1 MGKYEVDKEFKMLKG
16 MKLPAN
22 PKLLPMTNVFLELM
36 RGRTDFN
43 VKVQK
48 VKIPGYQGEM
58 IPIYIIEPK
67 KLQGIR
73 PCLMDFHGGGFMMK
87 GSPAHFA
94 RAKEYAYKLNCTVIF
109 PDYRLIPRYPYPI
122 PLEDCFAAYKC
133 TIDHAEELKIDTK
146 KIAVLGDSAGGNLAA
161 AVTMLAGDR
170 GLPMP
175 CCQMLIYPVLDGR
188 MQTESMKLYTDT
200 PVWDARLTEL
210 MWELYLRKTEF
221 GKGSS
226 ACETLKETDTFTAY
240 KDANA
245 STMIRETGDKWQK
258 EKMIG
263 YISPAEAEDLTGI
276 PDTYIEVAEFDCL
289 RDEGILF
296 AEKLEEA
303 GIPVELHK
311 VSGSV
316 HGYDVIMG
324 SRTVKKLMEQRLKL
338 LQKYYKST
346 K

>member
-1 MGKYEVDKEFKMLKG
+1 MGKYKVDKEFKMLKG

-122 PLEDCFAAYKC
+122 PLEDCFAAYQW
-133 TIDHAEELKIDTK
+133 TINHAEELKIDTK

-226 ACETLKETDTFTAY
+226 AY
-240 KDANA
+240 
-245 STMIRETGDKWQK
+245 QQ
-258 EKMIG
+258 EKMIA
-263 YISPAEAEDLTGI
+263 YISPAEAEDLSGI
-276 PDTYIEVAEFDCL
+276 PYTYIEVAEFDCL